1 MTKLELVNRIF
12 KTQVKKYVPEL
23 SITFIFIV
31 LTSLTTAATAWLLDP
46 AIKEIFENK
55 NKQMLYLIPVAIVFT
70 FIIKAFSIYGTRIIT
85 IKVGIKIIKNIQTLM
100 AQKFLLSDI
109 SHITKKHSG
118 KYLSNFT
125 NDTTILFAVLTGVVV
140 TLFKEIFTL
149 IALLALM
156 FYHDWQLSLLAM
168 IMIPVAAISSKNI
181 GKKMGKKVHVSLE
194 ASDKFMK
201 FLSEIIKGSWLIK
214 IYQKEEDELKKISM
228 IIDERFKAIRKVE
241 QTRLGAGPI
250 MEIISALAIAIVVFF
265 AGYRSMQGAITLGEF
280 VSFLAAL
287 MLAYQP
293 VKALAGINV
302 GIQEGIAAA
311 KRIYEIIDQKNEI
324 YNDENAPS
332 LKLKNAT
339 LEFKNISFTYPDG
352 THALKNLSAKIEGGK
367 KVGLVGISG
376 SGKTTFLNLI
386 PRFFNLK
393 HGTILIDDQNIN
405 NINLNS
411 LRKEISIVSQDVILF
426 DDTIRSNILYGK
438 ASASD
443 DEIINA
449 CKFAA
454 AQEFIE
460 KLPNKYETI
469 IGENGIKL
477 SGGQKQRLSIARA
490 ILKDSPIILLDE
502 ATSSLDSESEAVI
515 QKAIENLTKNKTT
528 IIIAHRLSTIR
539 NCDKILVFDSGQIV
553 AEGSHEFLV
562 NNSLIYKN
570 LYEKQIIS
578 K

>member
-1 MTKLELVNRIF
+1 MTKLELINRIF
-12 KTQVKKYVPEL
+12 KTQVKKYIPEL
-23 SITFIFIV
+23 SITFVFIV
-31 LTSLTTAATAWLLDP
+31 LTSLATAATAWLLDP

-55 NKQMLYLIPVAIVFT
+55 NKQMLYLIPLAIVFT

-125 NDTTILFAVLTGVVV
+125 NDITILFTILTGVVV
-140 TLFKEIFTL
+140 TLFKETFTL
-149 IALLALM
+149 IALLGLM

-168 IMIPVAAISSKNI
+168 IMIPIAAISSKNI
-181 GKKMGKKVHVSLE
+181 GKKMGKKVHASLE

-250 MEIISALAIAIVVFF
+250 MEIISAVAIAIVVFF
-265 AGYRSMQGAITLGEF
+265 AGYRSIQGAITLGEF

-293 VKALAGINV
+293 VRALAGINV
-302 GIQEGIAAA
+302 GIQEGITAA

-324 YNDENAPS
+324 FNDENAPS

-426 DDTIRSNILYGK
+426 DDTIRSNILYGN

-454 AQEFIE
+454 AQDFVE

-502 ATSSLDSESEAVI
+502 ATSSLDSESEVVI

-528 IIIAHRLSTIR
+528 IIIAHRLSTIM
-539 NCDKILVFDSGQIV
+539 NCDKILVFDDGQIV
-553 AEGSHEFLV
+553 DEGSHEFLV
-562 NNSLIYKN
+562 KNSSIYKN
-570 LYEKQIIS
+570 LYEKQIIN
-578 K
+578 

>member
-12 KTQVKKYVPEL
+12 KTQVKKYIPEL
-23 SITFIFIV
+23 SITFIFIL
-31 LTSLTTAATAWLLDP
+31 LTSITTAATAWLLDP

-70 FIIKAFSIYGTRIIT
+70 FVIKAFSVYGTRIIT

-125 NDTTILFAVLTGVVV
+125 NDTIVLFTVLTGVVV

-149 IALLALM
+149 IALLGLM

-250 MEIISALAIAIVVFF
+250 MEIISAIAIAIVVFF

-293 VKALAGINV
+293 VRALAGINV

-426 DDTIRSNILYGK
+426 DDTIRSNILYGN

-528 IIIAHRLSTIR
+528 IIIAHRLSTIM

-570 LYEKQIIS
+570 LYEKQIIN
-578 K
+578 

>member
-12 KTQVKKYVPEL
+12 KTQVKKYIPEL

-125 NDTTILFAVLTGVVV
+125 NDTTILFTVLTGVVV
-140 TLFKEIFTL
+140 TLFKETLTL

-156 FYHDWQLSLLAM
+156 FYHDWQLTLLAM

-250 MEIISALAIAIVVFF
+250 MEIISAIAIAIVVFF

-293 VKALAGINV
+293 IRALAGINV
-302 GIQEGIAAA
+302 GMQEGVTAA

-426 DDTIRSNILYGK
+426 DDTIRSNILYGN

-528 IIIAHRLSTIR
+528 IIIAHRLSTIM

-553 AEGSHEFLV
+553 AEGSHKFLV

-570 LYEKQIIS
+570 LYEKQIINQ
-578 K
+578 

>member
-1 MTKLELVNRIF
+1 MTKLELINRIF
-12 KTQVKKYVPEL
+12 KTQVKKYIPEL
-23 SITFIFIV
+23 SITFIFII

-125 NDTTILFAVLTGVVV
+125 NDTTILFTVLTGVVV
-140 TLFKEIFTL
+140 TFFKEIFTL
-149 IALLALM
+149 IALLGLM
-156 FYHDWQLSLLAM
+156 FYHDWQLSLLAT
-168 IMIPVAAISSKNI
+168 IMIPIAAISSKNI

-250 MEIISALAIAIVVFF
+250 MEIISAIAIAIVVFF

-302 GIQEGIAAA
+302 GIQEGITAA

-386 PRFFNLK
+386 PRFFNLE

-405 NINLNS
+405 TINLNS

-426 DDTIRSNILYGK
+426 DDTIRSNILYGN

-454 AQEFIE
+454 AQDFIE

-528 IIIAHRLSTIR
+528 IIIAHRLSTIM

-553 AEGSHEFLV
+553 DEGSHEFLV
-562 NNSLIYKN
+562 KNSSIYKN
-570 LYEKQIIS
+570 LYEKQIIN
-578 K
+578 

>member
-1 MTKLELVNRIF
+1 MTKLELIKRVF
-12 KTQVKKYVPEL
+12 KSQVKKYIPEL
-23 SITFIFIV
+23 FLAFIFII
-31 LTSLTTAATAWLLDP
+31 LTSITTAITAWLLDP

-55 NKQMLYLIPVAIVFT
+55 NNKMLYIIPVAIVFT
-70 FIIKAFSIYGTRIIT
+70 FVLKAFSIYGTRIVT

-125 NDTTILFAVLTGVVV
+125 NDTNILFFVLTGVVV
-140 TLFKEIFTL
+140 TLFKETFTL
-149 IALLALM
+149 IALLGLM
-156 FYHDWQLSLLAM
+156 FYQDWQLSLLA
-168 IMIPVAAISSKNI
+168 ILMIPIAVLSSKNI
-181 GKKMGKKVHVSLE
+181 GKKMGKKVLISLE

-214 IYQKEEDELKKISM
+214 IYQKEEEELKKISM
-228 IIDERFKAIRKVE
+228 IIDEKFKAIRKVE

-250 MEIISALAIAIVVFF
+250 MEIISSIAIAIVVFF
-265 AGYRSMQGAITLGEF
+265 AGYRSLQGAITLGEF

-311 KRIYEIIDQKNEI
+311 RRIYEIIDQKNEI
-324 YNDENAPS
+324 VNDENAPS
-332 LKLKNAT
+332 LKLTNAT
-339 LEFKNISFTYPDG
+339 LEFKNISFVYPDG
-352 THALKNLSAKIEGGK
+352 TQALKNLSAKIEGGK
-367 KVGLVGISG
+367 KIGLVGISG

-386 PRFFNLK
+386 PRFFNLE
-393 HGTILIDDQNIN
+393 HGQILVDGQNIN

-411 LRKEISIVSQDVILF
+411 LRKEISLVSQDVILF
-426 DDTIRSNILYGK
+426 DDTIKSNILYGNS
-438 ASASD
+438 SASD
-443 DEIINA
+443 DEVIAA
-449 CKFAA
+449 CEFAA
-454 AQEFIE
+454 AQDFIE
-460 KLPNKYETI
+460 KLPHKYQTI

-490 ILKDSPIILLDE
+490 ILKNSSIILLDE
-502 ATSSLDSESEAVI
+502 ATSSLDSESETVI

-528 IIIAHRLSTIR
+528 IIIAHRLSTIM
-539 NCDKILVFDSGQIV
+539 NCDKILVFDNGQIIS
-553 AEGSHEFLV
+553 EGSHEFLV
-562 NNSLIYKN
+562 NNSSVYKN
-570 LYEKQIIS
+570 LYEKQIIN
-578 K
+578 

>member
-1 MTKLELVNRIF
+1 MTKLELINKIF
-12 KTQVKKYVPEL
+12 KTQVKKYIPEL
-23 SITFIFIV
+23 SITFIFII

-55 NKQMLYLIPVAIVFT
+55 NTKMLYLIPVAIVFT

-125 NDTTILFAVLTGVVV
+125 NDTKILFDVLTGVVV
-140 TLFKEIFTL
+140 TLFKETFTL
-149 IALLALM
+149 IALLGLM
-156 FYHDWQLSLLAM
+156 FYHDWQLSLLAI
-168 IMIPVAAISSKNI
+168 IMIPIAAISSKNI
-181 GKKMGKKVHVSLE
+181 GKKMGKKVHISLE

-250 MEIISALAIAIVVFF
+250 MEIISAIAIAIVVFF
-265 AGYRSMQGAITLGEF
+265 AGYRSLQGAVTLGEF

-293 VKALAGINV
+293 VRALAGINV
-302 GIQEGIAAA
+302 GIQEGITAA

-324 YNDENAPS
+324 YNDKNAPS

-339 LEFKNISFTYPDG
+339 LEFRNISFTYPDG
-352 THALKNLSAKIEGGK
+352 THALKNLSAKIDGGK

-393 HGTILIDDQNIN
+393 HGTIFIDDQNIN

-411 LRKEISIVSQDVILF
+411 LRKEISLVSQDVILF
-426 DDTIRSNILYGK
+426 DDTIKSNILYGN

-454 AQEFIE
+454 AQDFIE

-490 ILKDSPIILLDE
+490 ILKDSSIILLDE
-502 ATSSLDSESEAVI
+502 ATSSLDSESETVI

-528 IIIAHRLSTIR
+528 IIIAHRLSTIM
-539 NCDKILVFDSGQIV
+539 NCDKILVFDGGKIV
-553 AEGSHEFLV
+553 AEGSHDFLV
-562 NNSLIYKN
+562 NNSSIYKN
-570 LYEKQIIS
+570 LYEKQIIN
-578 K
+578 

>member
-12 KTQVKKYVPEL
+12 KTQVKKYIPEL

-109 SHITKKHSG
+109 SYITKKHSG

-125 NDTTILFAVLTGVVV
+125 NDINILFTVLTVVVV

-156 FYHDWQLSLLAM
+156 FYHDWQLSLLAL

-181 GKKMGKKVHVSLE
+181 GKKMGKKVRVSLE

-250 MEIISALAIAIVVFF
+250 MEIISAIAIAIVVFF

-293 VKALAGINV
+293 VRALAGINV
-302 GIQEGIAAA
+302 GIQEGVTAA

-426 DDTIRSNILYGK
+426 DDTIRSNILYGN

-528 IIIAHRLSTIR
+528 IIIAHRLSTIM

-570 LYEKQIIS
+570 LYEKQIIN
-578 K
+578 

>member
-12 KTQVKKYVPEL
+12 KTQVKKYIPEL

-55 NKQMLYLIPVAIVFT
+55 NKQMLYLIPIAIVFT

-125 NDTTILFAVLTGVVV
+125 NDTTILFTVLTGVVV
-140 TLFKEIFTL
+140 TLFKETFTL
-149 IALLALM
+149 IALLTLM

-250 MEIISALAIAIVVFF
+250 MEIISAIAIAIVVFF

-293 VKALAGINV
+293 VRALAGINV
-302 GIQEGIAAA
+302 GIQEGITAA

-426 DDTIRSNILYGK
+426 DDTIRSNILYGN

-528 IIIAHRLSTIR
+528 IIIAHRLSTIM

-562 NNSLIYKN
+562 NNSVIYKN

-578 K
+578 

>member
-1 MTKLELVNRIF
+1 MNKIDLVKRIF
-12 KTQVKKYVPEL
+12 RTQVKRYIPEL
-23 SITFIFIV
+23 SLTFLFII

-55 NKQMLYLIPVAIVFT
+55 NIKMLYFIPLAIVLT
-70 FIIKAFSIYGTRIIT
+70 FIIKAFAIYGTRIVT

-100 AQKFLLSDI
+100 AKKFLLSDI

-118 KYLSNFT
+118 RYLSNFT
-125 NDTTILFAVLTGVVV
+125 SDTGVLFGVLTGVVV
-140 TLFKEIFTL
+140 TLFKETFTL
-149 IALLALM
+149 IALLGLM
-156 FYHDWQLSLLAM
+156 FYHDWQLSLLAI
-168 IMIPVAAISSKNI
+168 IMIPVAAFSSRNL
-181 GKKMGKKVHVSLE
+181 GKKMGKKVNISLE

-201 FLSEIIKGSWLIK
+201 FLSEMIKGSWLIK
-214 IYQKEEDELKKISM
+214 IYQKEEEELKRISM
-228 IIDERFKAIRKVE
+228 VIDERFKAIRKVE
-241 QTRLGAGPI
+241 QTRLGVGPI
-250 MEIISALAIAIVVFF
+250 MEIISAIAIAIVVFF

-293 VKALAGINV
+293 VRALAGINI

-324 YNDENAPS
+324 YHDENAPS
-332 LKLKNAT
+332 LKLNNASI
-339 LEFKNISFTYPDG
+339 EFKNISFTYPDG
-352 THALKNLSAKIEGGK
+352 THALKNLSAKIEGGT

-386 PRFFNLK
+386 PRFFHLK
-393 HGTILIDDQNIN
+393 NGSIFIDNQNIN
-405 NINLNS
+405 DINLNS
-411 LRKEISIVSQDVILF
+411 LRKEISLVSQDVILF
-426 DDTIRSNILYGK
+426 DDTIKANILYGNAF
-438 ASASD
+438 ASNE
-443 DEIINA
+443 EIIEA

-454 AQEFIE
+454 AQDFVE

-490 ILKDSPIILLDE
+490 ILKNSSIILLDE
-502 ATSSLDSESEAVI
+502 ATSSLDSESESVI

-528 IIIAHRLSTIR
+528 IIIAHRLSTVM
-539 NCDKILVFDSGQIV
+539 NCDKILVFENGQIIE
-553 AEGSHEFLV
+553 EGKHEFLV
-562 NNSLIYKN
+562 NNSSTYKK
-570 LYEKQIIS
+570 LYEKQIIN
-578 K
+578 

>member
-1 MTKLELVNRIF
+1 MNKTDLVKRIF
-12 KTQVKKYVPEL
+12 RTQIKKYIPEL
-23 SITFIFIV
+23 SLTFLFII

-55 NKQMLYLIPVAIVFT
+55 NIKMLYFIPLAIVLT
-70 FIIKAFSIYGTRIIT
+70 FIIKAFAIYGTRIVT

-100 AQKFLLSDI
+100 AKKFLLSDI

-118 KYLSNFT
+118 KYLSSFT
-125 NDTTILFAVLTGVVV
+125 IDTGTLFGVLTGVVV
-140 TLFKEIFTL
+140 TLFKETFTL
-149 IALLALM
+149 IALLGLM
-156 FYHDWQLSLLAM
+156 FYHDWQLSLLA
-168 IMIPVAAISSKNI
+168 ILMIPIAAFSSKNL
-181 GKKMGKKVHVSLE
+181 GKKMGKKVHISLE

-201 FLSEIIKGSWLIK
+201 FLSEMIKGSWLIK
-214 IYQKEEDELKKISM
+214 IYQKEEDELKRISM
-228 IIDERFKAIRKVE
+228 VIDERFKAIRKVE

-250 MEIISALAIAIVVFF
+250 MEIISAMAIAIVVFF

-293 VKALAGINV
+293 VRALAGINI
-302 GIQEGIAAA
+302 GIQEGLAAA

-324 YNDENAPS
+324 YHDENAPS
-332 LKLKNAT
+332 LKLNNASI
-339 LEFKNISFTYPDG
+339 EFKNISFTYPDG
-352 THALKNLSAKIEGGK
+352 THALKNLSAKIEGGT

-386 PRFFNLK
+386 PRFFHLK
-393 HGTILIDDQNIN
+393 NGSIFIDNQNIN
-405 NINLNS
+405 DINLNS
-411 LRKEISIVSQDVILF
+411 LRKEISLVSQDVILF
-426 DDTIRSNILYGK
+426 DDTIRANILYGNAF
-438 ASASD
+438 ASNE
-443 DEIINA
+443 EIIEA

-454 AQEFIE
+454 AQDFVE

-490 ILKDSPIILLDE
+490 ILKNSSIILLDE
-502 ATSSLDSESEAVI
+502 ATSSLDSESESVI

-528 IIIAHRLSTIR
+528 IIIAHRLSTVM
-539 NCDKILVFDSGQIV
+539 NCDKILVFENGQIIE
-553 AEGSHEFLV
+553 EGKHEFLV
-562 NNSLIYKN
+562 NNSSTYKK
-570 LYEKQIIS
+570 LYEKQIIN
-578 K
+578 

>member
-1 MTKLELVNRIF
+1 MIKLELVNRIF
-12 KTQVKKYVPEL
+12 KTQVKKYIPEL

-125 NDTTILFAVLTGVVV
+125 NDTNILFGVLTGVVV
-140 TLFKEIFTL
+140 TLFKETFTL

-293 VKALAGINV
+293 VRALAGINV
-302 GIQEGIAAA
+302 GIQEGITAA

-352 THALKNLSAKIEGGK
+352 THALKNLSAKIEGGR

-426 DDTIRSNILYGK
+426 DDTIRSNILYGN

-528 IIIAHRLSTIR
+528 IIIAHRLSTIM

-570 LYEKQIIS
+570 LYEKQIIN
-578 K
+578 

>member
-1 MTKLELVNRIF
+1 MTKLELINRIF
-12 KTQVKKYVPEL
+12 RTQVKKYIPEL
-23 SITFIFIV
+23 SITFVFII

-55 NKQMLYLIPVAIVFT
+55 NRQMLYLIPLAIVFT

-125 NDTTILFAVLTGVVV
+125 NDITILFTILTGVVV
-140 TLFKEIFTL
+140 TLFKETFTL
-149 IALLALM
+149 IALLGLM

-250 MEIISALAIAIVVFF
+250 MEIISAVAIAIVVFF
-265 AGYRSMQGAITLGEF
+265 AGYRSIQGAITLGEF

-293 VKALAGINV
+293 VRALAGINV
-302 GIQEGIAAA
+302 GIQEGITAA

-324 YNDENAPS
+324 FNDENAPS

-426 DDTIRSNILYGK
+426 DDTIRSNILYGN
-438 ASASD
+438 ASASN
-443 DEIINA
+443 DEIVNA

-454 AQEFIE
+454 AQDFVE

-528 IIIAHRLSTIR
+528 IIIAHRLSTIM

-553 AEGSHEFLV
+553 DEGSHEFLV
-562 NNSLIYKN
+562 KNSSIYKN
-570 LYEKQIIS
+570 LYEKQIIN
-578 K
+578 

>member
-1 MTKLELVNRIF
+1 MTKLELINRIF
-12 KTQVKKYVPEL
+12 KTQVKKYIPEL

-125 NDTTILFAVLTGVVV
+125 NDTTILFTVLTGVVV
-140 TLFKEIFTL
+140 TFFKEIFTL
-149 IALLALM
+149 IALLGLM

-168 IMIPVAAISSKNI
+168 IMIPIAAISSKNI

-250 MEIISALAIAIVVFF
+250 MEIISAIAIAIVVFF

-302 GIQEGIAAA
+302 GIQEGVTAA

-352 THALKNLSAKIEGGK
+352 THALKNLSAKIEGGR

-386 PRFFNLK
+386 PRFFNLE

-405 NINLNS
+405 TINLNS

-426 DDTIRSNILYGK
+426 DDTIRSNILYGN

-454 AQEFIE
+454 AQDFIE

-528 IIIAHRLSTIR
+528 IIIAHRLSTIM
-539 NCDKILVFDSGQIV
+539 NCDKILVFDNGQIV
-553 AEGSHEFLV
+553 DEGSHEFLV
-562 NNSLIYKN
+562 KNSLIYKN
-570 LYEKQIIS
+570 LYEKQIIN
-578 K
+578 

>member
-1 MTKLELVNRIF
+1 MTKLELINRIF
-12 KTQVKKYVPEL
+12 KTQVKKYIPEL

-125 NDTTILFAVLTGVVV
+125 NDTTILFTVLTGVVV

-149 IALLALM
+149 IALLGLM
-156 FYHDWQLSLLAM
+156 FYHDWQLSLLAT
-168 IMIPVAAISSKNI
+168 IMIPIAAISSKNI

-250 MEIISALAIAIVVFF
+250 MEIISAIAIAIVVFF

-293 VKALAGINV
+293 VRALAGINV
-302 GIQEGIAAA
+302 GIQEGVTAA

-386 PRFFNLK
+386 PRFFNLE

-405 NINLNS
+405 TINLNS

-426 DDTIRSNILYGK
+426 DDTIRSNILYGN

-454 AQEFIE
+454 AQDFIE

-528 IIIAHRLSTIR
+528 IIIAHRLSTIM

-553 AEGSHEFLV
+553 DEGSHEFLV
-562 NNSLIYKN
+562 KNSSIYKN
-570 LYEKQIIS
+570 LYEKQIIN
-578 K
+578 

>member
-12 KTQVKKYVPEL
+12 KTQVKKYIPEL

-100 AQKFLLSDI
+100 AKKFLLSDI

-125 NDTTILFAVLTGVVV
+125 NDTKILFDVLTGAVV
-140 TLFKEIFTL
+140 TLFKETFTL
-149 IALLALM
+149 IALLGLM
-156 FYHDWQLSLLAM
+156 FYHDWQLSLLA
-168 IMIPVAAISSKNI
+168 IVMIPIAAICSKNL
-181 GKKMGKKVHVSLE
+181 GKRMGKKVHVSLE

-201 FLSEIIKGSWLIK
+201 FLSELIKGSWLIK
-214 IYQKEEDELKKISM
+214 IYQKEEEELKRISM

-250 MEIISALAIAIVVFF
+250 MEIISAIAIAIVVFF
-265 AGYRSMQGAITLGEF
+265 AGLRSMQGAITLGEF

-293 VKALAGINV
+293 VKALAGINI

-324 YNDENAPS
+324 YNDKNAPS

-339 LEFKNISFTYPDG
+339 LEFKDINFTYPDG
-352 THALKNLSAKIEGGK
+352 TQALKNLSAKIEGGK

-386 PRFFNLK
+386 PRLFNLK

-411 LRKEISIVSQDVILF
+411 LRKEISLVSQDVILF
-426 DDTIRSNILYGK
+426 DDTIKSNILYGNP
-438 ASASD
+438 SASD
-443 DEIINA
+443 YEIVQA

-454 AQEFIE
+454 AQDFIE

-469 IGENGIKL
+469 IGENGTKL

-490 ILKDSPIILLDE
+490 ILKDSSIILLDE
-502 ATSSLDSESEAVI
+502 ATSSLDSDSETII
-515 QKAIENLTKNKTT
+515 QKAIENLIKNKTT
-528 IIIAHRLSTIR
+528 IIIAHRLSTIM
-539 NCDKILVFDSGQIV
+539 NCDKILVFDNGQIV
-553 AEGSHEFLV
+553 AEGTHEFLV

-570 LYEKQIIS
+570 LYQKQVIS
-578 K
+578 

>member
-12 KTQVKKYVPEL
+12 KTQVKKYIPEL

-140 TLFKEIFTL
+140 TLFKETFTL
-149 IALLALM
+149 IALLSLM

-250 MEIISALAIAIVVFF
+250 MEIISAIAIAIVVFF
-265 AGYRSMQGAITLGEF
+265 AGHRSMQGAITLGEF

-293 VKALAGINV
+293 VRALAGINV
-302 GIQEGIAAA
+302 GIQEGVTAA

-393 HGTILIDDQNIN
+393 HGTILIDNQNIN

-426 DDTIRSNILYGK
+426 DDTIRSNILYGN

-528 IIIAHRLSTIR
+528 IIIAHRLSTIM

-570 LYEKQIIS
+570 LYEKQIIN
-578 K
+578 

>member
-1 MTKLELVNRIF
+1 MTKSELISRIF

-23 SITFIFIV
+23 SITFIFII
-31 LTSLTTAATAWLLDP
+31 LTSLTTAVTAWLLDP

-55 NKQMLYLIPVAIVFT
+55 NTKMLYLIPVAIVFT

-100 AQKFLLSDI
+100 AKKFLLSDI

-125 NDTTILFAVLTGVVV
+125 NDTTVLFTVLTGVVV
-140 TLFKEIFTL
+140 TLFKETFTL
-149 IALLALM
+149 IALIGLM
-156 FYHDWQLSLLAM
+156 FYHDWQLSLLA
-168 IMIPVAAISSKNI
+168 IVMIPIAAISSKNI

-214 IYQKEEDELKKISM
+214 IYQKEEEELKKISI
-228 IIDERFKAIRKVE
+228 IIDEKFKAIRKVE

-250 MEIISALAIAIVVFF
+250 MEIISAIAIAIVVFF
-265 AGYRSMQGAITLGEF
+265 AGYRSLQGAITLGEF

-302 GIQEGIAAA
+302 GIQEGITAAR
-311 KRIYEIIDQKNEI
+311 RIYEIIDQKNEI
-324 YNDENAPS
+324 YNDQNAPS

-393 HGTILIDDQNIN
+393 HGAIFIDDQNIN

-411 LRKEISIVSQDVILF
+411 LRKEISLVSQDVILF
-426 DDTIRSNILYGK
+426 DDTIKSNILYGN

-443 DEIINA
+443 HEIINA

-454 AQEFIE
+454 AQDFIE

-490 ILKDSPIILLDE
+490 ILKNSSIILLDE

-528 IIIAHRLSTIR
+528 IIIAHRLSTIM
-539 NCDKILVFDSGQIV
+539 NCDKILVFDNGKIV
-553 AEGSHEFLV
+553 DEGSHDFLV
-562 NNSLIYKN
+562 NNSSIYKN
-570 LYEKQIIS
+570 LYEKQIIN
-578 K
+578 